1 MKAQITR
8 RAALGAAG
16 GALALSATTL
26 PAIANASIGADP
38 DAHIHRL
45 AATFTKA
52 WDSCE
57 AYPGEMEEP
66 GFDALMDA
74 GNAAYYE
81 IMESEPQT
89 VAGLEA
95 KYRTFHR
102 WISGSMIEQE
112 QIDVF
117 AADLRRMAG
126 VAS

>member
-1 MKAQITR
+1 MAGTAVVFI
-8 RAALGAAG
+8 AAP
-16 GALALSATTL
+16 ALATV
-26 PAIANASIGADP
+26 DP

-45 AATFTKA
+45 AETFTQA
-52 WDSCE
+52 WD
-57 AYPGEMEEP
+57 AANVYPGEMEDP
-66 GFDALMDA
+66 GFEAFMDT

-117 AADLRRMAG
+117 AADLRRMVEG
-126 VAS
+126 GAS